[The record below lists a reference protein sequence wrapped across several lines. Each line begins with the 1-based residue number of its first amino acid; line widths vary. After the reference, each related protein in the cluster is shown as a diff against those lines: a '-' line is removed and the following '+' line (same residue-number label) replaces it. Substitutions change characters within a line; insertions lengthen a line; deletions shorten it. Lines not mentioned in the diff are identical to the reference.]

1 MNMIL
6 TGMDAVLCVFV
17 VLAALEYLR
26 AVDLLKHPVLA
37 IAFYLVAI
45 GAFGLLGEMIRGAS
59 ASLFTVTLHSGVVLY
74 AWARRQYIFTQDWSW
89 GGVERR
95 KSGRQPV
102 GLMTKTK
109 HPPRN
114 P

>member
-1 MNMIL
+1 MSTIL
-6 TGMDAVLCVFV
+6 TAIDALLCVLV

-26 AVDLLKHPVLA
+26 AVDFMKHPVLA

-45 GAFGLLGEMIRGAS
+45 GAFGLLVEMIRGSS
-59 ASLFTVTLHSGVVLY
+59 ASFFSVTLHSGVVLY

-89 GGVERR
+89 KGEERR
-95 KSGRQPV
+95 NSYESV
-102 GLMTKTK
+102 GLIQNSKA
-109 HPPRN
+109 PGRN